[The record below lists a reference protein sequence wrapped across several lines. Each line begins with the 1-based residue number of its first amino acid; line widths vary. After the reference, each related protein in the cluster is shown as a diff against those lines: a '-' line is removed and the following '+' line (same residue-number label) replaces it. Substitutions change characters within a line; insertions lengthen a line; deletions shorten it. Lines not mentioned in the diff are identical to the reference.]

1 MLNIP
6 RIYCIFALGAFLWRT
21 NTSDSFSTIIIVTMP
36 NNLSAGVINNPQPA
50 VTAAVAPDNGSFTT
64 PEEDRMIDAAFQ
76 EVLDGYLASNHR
88 KKVEIIERA
97 FRFAKAAHSGIR
109 RRSGEPYILHPIAVA
124 KIASQ
129 EIGLGST
136 SICAALLHDVVE
148 DTDYTVE
155 DIEQNFGKKIAQLVE
170 GLTKISGGIF
180 GDKASAQAENFRK
193 LLLTMSEDIRVVLIK
208 MADRLHNM
216 RTLGSMAPNKQYKIA
231 GETLYIYAPLAHRLG
246 LFAIKTELENLSFK
260 YEHPEVFDRITRQI
274 ADSEEKRNNIY
285 THFMTPIEERL
296 RAMGLT
302 YEAKA
307 RVKSV
312 YSIWNKMETKHIPFE
327 EVYDLYGARIIFEC
341 SDPAREKE
349 ICWQIYSAITDIYR
363 LHPER
368 TRDWISTPKA
378 NGYRALHLTVMGPDG
393 NWVEVQIRS
402 RRMDEIAEKGFAAH
416 WKYKIG
422 EGDEESELNVWL
434 HTIKDILADTEPN
447 ALDFLDTLKLNLF
460 SSEIVVFTPKGELL
474 TLPQDSTVLDVA
486 FSLHSEIGCHC
497 IAGKVNH
504 KLVPLSQKLKSGD
517 QVEVITSQ
525 SQQPKAEWIEFLATA
540 KGKTHLR
547 KALRA
552 LQLPAVQKGRE
563 LFEKFLSDND
573 IKDDNVAI
581 TKVMGLYKAATR
593 DEFYA
598 MLGNEEIALNDY
610 VIKTLRKESSKT
622 KRLLMKL
629 LKLGGKD
636 DKEQQEEASEPSAAR
651 PKINTKETYML
662 RYDEKGEAN
671 FRFADC
677 CSPIPGDDVLG
688 FIDDDGSVVVHDLDC
703 PHASV
708 LKASFGPRIVST
720 RWDVTAGEFPANI
733 RIEGIDRHGILHELI
748 SLISTHLSLNIR
760 SLNIRAD
767 KEVFTCDLSLLVSDV
782 TAVGHLCK
790 EVRKIPGVQVATR
803 VTGHQA

>member
-1 MLNIP
+1 MSNDTPSTPLSVSTP
-6 RIYCIFALGAFLWRT
+6 R
-21 NTSDSFSTIIIVTMP
+21 
-36 NNLSAGVINNPQPA
+36 NNN
-50 VTAAVAPDNGSFTT
+50 FTT
-64 PEEDRMIDAAFQ
+64 PEEERTIEAAFR

-97 FRFAKAAHSGIR
+97 YKFAKDAHSGIR

-155 DIEQNFGKKIAQLVE
+155 DIEQNFGKKIAQLVA

-260 YEHPEVFDRITRQI
+260 YEHPDAFESISKKI
-274 ADSEEKRNNIY
+274 ADSEQHRAYVYNDFIA
-285 THFMTPIEERL
+285 PIRTKLDE
-296 RAMGLT
+296 MGLK

-327 EVYDLYGARIIFEC
+327 EVYDLYAARIIFDC
-341 SDPAREKE
+341 DDPSKEKS
-349 ICWQIYSAITDIYR
+349 ICWQIYSTITDIYC
-363 LHPER
+363 LHPDR
-368 TRDWISTPKA
+368 TRDWISVPKA
-378 NGYRALHLTVMGPDG
+378 NGYQALHLTVMGPDG

-416 WKYKIG
+416 WKYKVG
-422 EGDEESELNVWL
+422 EGEEESELDVWL
-434 HTIKDILADTEPN
+434 HTIKDILADPEPN

-474 TLPQDSTVLDVA
+474 TLPKDATVLDVA
-486 FSLHSEIGCHC
+486 FNLHSQIGIHC

-504 KLVPLSQKLKSGD
+504 KLVPLSQKLNSGD
-517 QVEVITSQ
+517 QVEVLTSQ
-525 SQQPKAEWIEFLATA
+525 SQQPKPEWMDFLATA
-540 KGKTHLR
+540 KGKTRLRQALR
-547 KALRA
+547 KLH
-552 LQLPAVQKGRE
+552 QPAIARGRQI
-563 LFEKFLSDND
+563 FEQFLLDND
-573 IKDDNVAI
+573 IKDDNIAI
-581 TKVMGLYKAATR
+581 TKVVGLYKAESR
-593 DEFYA
+593 DDFYFQ
-598 MLGNEEIALNDY
+598 LGNDEIVLNDY

-622 KRLLMKL
+622 KRLL
-629 LKLGGKD
+629 LKLIGRGDKTKD
-636 DKEQQEEASEPSAAR
+636 EDAEQPNSE
-651 PKINTKETYML
+651 KINTKQTYVL
-662 RYDEKGEAN
+662 HYDEKGATN
-671 FRFADC
+671 FHFADC
-677 CSPIPGDDVLG
+677 CHPIPGDDVLG
-688 FIDDDGSVVVHDLDC
+688 FIEDDGQVVVHNLDC
-703 PHASV
+703 PRAAA
-708 LKASFGPRIVST
+708 LKASYGPRILAT
-720 RWDVTAGEFPANI
+720 RWEVSGSHFLAHV
-733 RIEGIDRHGILHELI
+733 RIEGIDRQGIVHELI
-748 SLISTHLSLNIR
+748 SLISTHMSLNMRDLEIH
-760 SLNIRAD
+760 AHQ
-767 KEVFTCDLSLLVSDV
+767 EVFTCDMTILVSDV
-782 TAVGHLCK
+782 SGVNELCTK
-790 EVRKIPGVQVATR
+790 VRKIPGIQKAIR
-803 VTGHQA
+803 INA